1 MLGVLRRA
9 GNSFIGVV
17 GWRRLGLIVSAVII
31 TVSLVVV
38 YRFLKDLTLADIL
51 AATKKVEL
59 RNIAFMTLC
68 IFGVFISLTA
78 YDFFA
83 LRTIGKPHVPYR
95 IAALSS
101 LASFSIGHN
110 IGAVMVT
117 SAAIRYRIYSEWGL
131 TATDVAKVC
140 FITGLTFWLGNA
152 CLLGMAT
159 LLEPEAASA
168 IDHFNPIINR
178 SLAIASLGAV
188 AAYLVWLGQKPRTI
202 GKENWSLTL
211 PSVEVTLLQI
221 AIGVVD
227 LVLCSLAM
235 YFLLPSEPH
244 IGFLWFVV
252 VFVFAT
258 LLGFISHVPSGLGV
272 FDAAM
277 LVALDRF
284 AASEVVASLLL
295 FRLMYYVAP
304 LLIALTLLGGRE
316 ILLASRHAAKTR

>member
-1 MLGVLRRA
+1 MIGALRDA
-9 GNSFIGVV
+9 GNAFIHIV
-17 GWRRLGLIVSAVII
+17 GWRRLGFIVSAGVI

-38 YRFLKDLTLADIL
+38 YQFLKDLTLADII

-59 RNIAFMTLC
+59 RNVALTTLC
-68 IFGVFISLTA
+68 IFGVFTTLTA

-83 LRTIGKPHVPYR
+83 LRTIGKSHIPYR

-110 IGAVMVT
+110 VGAVMVT

-131 TATDVAKVC
+131 KASDVAKVC
-140 FITGLTFWLGNA
+140 FVTGLTFWLGNA

-168 IDHFNPIINR
+168 IDHFNPVINR
-178 SLAIASLGAV
+178 SLATAALSAV
-188 AAYLVWLGQKPRTI
+188 VAYLVWLGQKPRTI
-202 GKENWSLTL
+202 GKENWKLTL
-211 PSVEVTLLQI
+211 PGVGLTLVQI
-221 AIGVVD
+221 AIGIFD

-235 YFLLPSEPH
+235 YFLIPSEPH

-252 VFVFAT
+252 IFVFAT

-284 AASEVVASLLL
+284 ATSEVVASLLL

-304 LLIALTLLGGRE
+304 LLIVLTLLGGRE
-316 ILLASRHAAKTR
+316 ILLASRSAKIR

>member
-1 MLGVLRRA
+1 MIGVLRDA
-9 GNSFIGVV
+9 GNAFIHIV
-17 GWRRLGLIVSAVII
+17 GWRRLGFIVSAGVI

-38 YRFLKDLTLADIL
+38 YQFLKDLTLADII

-59 RNIAFMTLC
+59 RNVAFTILC
-68 IFGVFISLTA
+68 IFGVFTTLTA

-83 LRTIGKPHVPYR
+83 LRTIGKSHIPYR

-110 IGAVMVT
+110 VGAVMVT

-131 TATDVAKVC
+131 KASDVAKVC
-140 FITGLTFWLGNA
+140 FVTGLTFWLGNA

-159 LLEPEAASA
+159 LLEPEAAST
-168 IDHFNPIINR
+168 IDHFNPVINR
-178 SLAIASLGAV
+178 SLAIAALGAV
-188 AAYLVWLGQKPRTI
+188 VAYLVWLGQKPRTI
-202 GKENWSLTL
+202 GKENWKLTL
-211 PSVEVTLLQI
+211 PGVGLTLVQI
-221 AIGVVD
+221 AIGVFD
-227 LVLCSLAM
+227 LILCSLAM
-235 YFLLPSEPH
+235 YFLIPSEPH

-252 VFVFAT
+252 IFVFAT

-284 AASEVVASLLL
+284 ATSEVVASLLL

-304 LLIALTLLGGRE
+304 LLIVLTLLGGRE
-316 ILLASRHAAKTR
+316 ILLASRSAKIR